1 MSTSKSTNAPV
12 DSTQAGGL
20 VDGPEKNTTS
30 ARVYPPVTTSS
41 NPGSL
46 EEIHRKCREI
56 FPMCFDGARMMLT
69 KAMSSHFQVTHTLS
83 VSPQNTGY
91 RFGATYVG
99 TKTTQ
104 QEGENFPV
112 FLADT
117 DISGNTSATFLHQFG
132 DRWRVKMQ
140 AQTQGNKLAT
150 TQGGV
155 EYRGRLTTLGLTC
168 ANIDIIND
176 SGVIVAQYL
185 RRITKKLD
193 LGVEF
198 IHQYGIPIP
207 GRQLSVLNYQARAK
221 TFGSVFACFP
231 VLASKL
237 YVYLMPELALSN
249 EYTGKNFIAS
259 GMFSF
264 DALHLCYYHKQR
276 ENISF
281 GVEFESSTR
290 SGEAVANIGY
300 QAEIPDEGV
309 VMRASVNTDWAVGA
323 VFEKKLSRNLP
334 FTLAIS
340 GMLNH
345 VKGQGKFGIG
355 LIIDAMFDS
364 NNALDLT
371 NPLNTVK
378 LPFQMLLL

>member
-1 MSTSKSTNAPV
+1 MT
-12 DSTQAGGL
+12 
-20 VDGPEKNTTS
+20 
-30 ARVYPPVTTSS
+30 
-41 NPGSL
+41 
-46 EEIHRKCREI
+46 
-56 FPMCFDGARMMLT
+56 
-69 KAMSSHFQVTHTLS
+69 
-83 VSPQNTGY
+83 
-91 RFGATYVG
+91 
-99 TKTTQ
+99 
-104 QEGENFPV
+104 
-112 FLADT
+112 
-117 DISGNTSATFLHQFG
+117 
-132 DRWRVKMQ
+132 
-140 AQTQGNKLAT
+140 T

-207 GRQLSVLNYQARAK
+207 GRQLSVVNYQAR
-221 TFGSVFACFP
+221 
-231 VLASKL
+231 
-237 YVYLMPELALSN
+237 
-249 EYTGKNFIAS
+249 YTGKNFIAS

-290 SGEAVANIGY
+290 SGEAVTTIGY

-309 VMRASVNTDWAVGA
+309 IMRASVNTDWSVGA

-355 LIIDAMFDS
+355 LIIG
-364 NNALDLT
+364 
-371 NPLNTVK
+371 
-378 LPFQMLLL
+378 

>member
-1 MSTSKSTNAPV
+1 MSTFKSADAPA

-20 VDGPEKNTTS
+20 VDSRAKNATS
-30 ARVYPPVTTSS
+30 ARVFSPVTTSS

-150 TQGGV
+150 TQGGI

-185 RRITKKLD
+185 RRITNKLD

-207 GRQLSVLNYQARAK
+207 GRQLSVVNYQAR
-221 TFGSVFACFP
+221 
-231 VLASKL
+231 
-237 YVYLMPELALSN
+237 
-249 EYTGKNFIAS
+249 YTGKNFIAS

-290 SGEAVANIGY
+290 SGEAVTTIGY

-309 VMRASVNTDWAVGA
+309 IMRASVNTDWSVGA

-345 VKGQGKFGIG
+345 MKGQGKFGIG
-355 LIIDAMFDS
+355 LIIG
-364 NNALDLT
+364 
-371 NPLNTVK
+371 
-378 LPFQMLLL
+378 